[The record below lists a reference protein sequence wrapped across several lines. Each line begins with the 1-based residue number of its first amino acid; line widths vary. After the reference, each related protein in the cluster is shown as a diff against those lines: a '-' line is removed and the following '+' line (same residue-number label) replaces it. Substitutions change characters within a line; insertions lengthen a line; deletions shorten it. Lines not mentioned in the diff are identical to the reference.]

1 MSQKTY
7 TEISDL
13 LVGAHTRDLYW
24 RKSHDK
30 GVIGGDGTLYT
41 AKKGSMPVGRARWD
55 GELSWC
61 RFIKKGTLIMLA
73 YHGNVVQT
81 TVTHVF
87 KKTMK
92 LALPCKSKPDGWLM
106 KSLYNDCWFE
116 LVPEQEPEPK
126 VEQTATF
133 PRPGPE
139 EAVQLDILAVLYE
152 GEQAAAK
159 KQKEM
164 APEPEQE
171 DPDSGLDEPD
181 SDLEEEPDSV
191 LEDEPE
197 PQQLTVPEA
206 PRPKPRRT
214 LPIPAPRHRP
224 APTRL
229 RIGSDI
235 YGTTWV
241 EFLSRKHNSYYWGN
255 GTYVT
260 WHMPIGWTPPLYS
273 IYS

>member
-7 TEISDL
+7 TKISDFK
-13 LVGAHTRDLYW
+13 VRAHTHDLYW

-30 GVIGGDGTLYT
+30 GVIGEDGTLYT
-41 AKKGSMPVGRARWD
+41 ANMGATP
-55 GELSWC
+55 LPFLTPPITTC

-87 KKTMK
+87 KKSMK

-116 LVPEQEPEPK
+116 LVPEQEPEPN
-126 VEQTATF
+126 VEQTETF
-133 PRPGPE
+133 PRPGPD
-139 EAVQLDILAVLYE
+139 EAAQLAILAGVYE
-152 GEQAAAK
+152 DQQAAAK

-164 APEPEQE
+164 EPETEQG

-181 SDLEEEPDSV
+181 SD

-206 PRPKPRRT
+206 PRPKTRRT

-224 APTRL
+224 ATRQL
-229 RIGSDI
+229 RICPDI
-235 YGTTWV
+235 YGTIWV
-241 EFLSRKHNSYYWGN
+241 EFLSRKHNTYFWGN
-255 GTYVT
+255 GTSVT